1 MLCRIA
7 AGAGQAKAPV
17 IPSTDQTT
25 SPNGMSRLTENLK
38 IPSQGNQRR
47 EELAAL
53 ILCRLPIAA
62 SRSAAMVIDGIRA
75 AP

>member
-1 MLCRIA
+1 
-7 AGAGQAKAPV
+7 
-17 IPSTDQTT
+17 
-25 SPNGMSRLTENLK
+25 MSRLTENLK